1 MTRINT
7 EASTNLWTADET
19 VFADA
24 GITGVTEDNLDE
36 VEQEVATEYRE
47 KGGPLTSQEIQNGVN
62 KVVAIMAVDAATGHS
77 NTITVA
83 QLNEATGLTTAISQN
98 EALYRSAIE
107 DAGGGMFTFNT
118 ADDIAAMIDVVNAVA
133 LLTDGSV
140 TSDNPAD
147 LNPQLHAPAD
157 TSDITYTFAGYA
169 PSANVNIAIG
179 TPENTATITNRNP
192 GIGGTSTLSL
202 MITSV
207 TGYFQV
213 VDYMITIPPTGA
225 ITIAKNV
232 AN

>member
-1 MTRINT
+1 MTRINN
-7 EASTNLWTADET
+7 EASTGPWTVDET

-24 GITGVTEDNLDE
+24 GITGVTEDNLAE
-36 VEQEVATEYRE
+36 VELEVAAEYQE
-47 KGGPLTSQEIQNGVN
+47 KGAPLTSQEIQAGVN
-62 KVVAIMAVDAATGHS
+62 KVVAIMAVDAATGQS

-83 QLNEATGLTTAISQN
+83 QLNEATGLATAIPQN

-107 DAGGGMFTFNT
+107 DAGGMFMLDT
-118 ADDIAAMIDVVNAVA
+118 ADDIAGMIDVVNAVA

-147 LNPQLHAPAD
+147 LNPQLHAPAA
-157 TSDITYTFAGYA
+157 TSGITYTFAGYA
-169 PSANVNIAIG
+169 PSAYVNIATG

-192 GIGGTSTLSL
+192 GIGGTISLSL
-202 MITSV
+202 MIISA
-207 TGYFQV
+207 TGYFQF
-213 VDYMITIPPTGA
+213 VDYMITIPPVGE